1 MIRFYSWISN
11 TSFHISFIINSIQN
25 SSKKNSKNL
34 KKRYFTL
41 LKKFTLLLRN
51 SSCPTLWLGYFEK
64 EDNKNK
70 RN

>member
-1 MIRFYSWISN
+1 MIKFYSWISN
-11 TSFHISFIINSIQN
+11 ISFHISFIINSMQN

-41 LKKFTLLLRN
+41 LKKFTLLFHN